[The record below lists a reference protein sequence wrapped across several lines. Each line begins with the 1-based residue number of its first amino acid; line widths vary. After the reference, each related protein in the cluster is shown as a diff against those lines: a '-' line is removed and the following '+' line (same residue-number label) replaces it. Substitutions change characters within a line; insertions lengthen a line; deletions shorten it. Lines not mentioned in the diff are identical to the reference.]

1 MNATH
6 ETESQVAPTE
16 LFLLVTATFAAFA
29 FALVMSSALADGD
42 TGWHIGTGKWILEH
56 RLVPR
61 TDPFSFSAEGHPWMA
76 HEWLSEVV
84 MAVAWAV
91 AGWRGI
97 MLLFGSAAAA
107 LYALLALH
115 LRKWM
120 TPGATA
126 LTLLCVSVALLPAY
140 LARPHM
146 LALPLLAGWM
156 LLMIQAREQG
166 RAPSLWLG
174 LLMLIW
180 VNAHASFIVGIAI
193 AGAFGLE
200 ALIDAER
207 AQRGHVIRDWGVFG
221 AILLI
226 AGLCNPAGLHAYEYP
241 FYVSQLELLQYISEW
256 NPASF
261 GEISMFEILLLF
273 TLFFLLARPTRIPVI
288 RLLMLLGFLHL
299 ALEHIRQLA
308 VLAVIAPILLAE
320 PLGRAWNNGV
330 PLPHPPLMR
339 TIRAEAVQLWPLL
352 ATALLLFTGMIALRL
367 AIPFDRP
374 DSRGV
379 PQAALSALPQ
389 DLRTRPVFNEYSF
402 GGLLVLEGIRPF
414 IDGRSD
420 MYGDAFTTDYFEMAR
435 GDIARWRRAD
445 ARWKFA
451 WTILPPDNA
460 LVPLLDKEPGWRRVH
475 TDEWAV
481 IHAADTR
488 RGAEFRQ
495 APVSER
501 SDSLASIGSDRE
513 ARSPH

>member
-1 MNATH
+1 MSVTDKS
-6 ETESQVAPTE
+6 ESQVAPGD
-16 LFLLVTATFAAFA
+16 LFLLIAATFTAFA

-42 TGWHIGTGKWILEH
+42 TGWHIGTGRWILEH
-56 RLVPR
+56 GQVPR
-61 TDPFSFSAEGHPWMA
+61 TDPFSFSAAGRPWMA
-76 HEWLSEVV
+76 HEWLSEVA
-84 MAVAWAV
+84 MATAWYA

-97 MLLFGSAAAA
+97 MLLFGTAAAT
-107 LYALLALH
+107 LYAMLALH

-120 TPGATA
+120 TPGAAA
-126 LTLLCVSVALLPAY
+126 LTLLYVSAALLPAY

-156 LLMIQAREQG
+156 LLMIRAREQD

-174 LLMLIW
+174 LLMLVW

-200 ALIDAER
+200 ALIDAPR
-207 AQRGHVIRDWGVFG
+207 DRRWRVARDWGLFG
-221 AILLI
+221 AVLLL
-226 AGLCNPAGLHAYEYP
+226 AGLCNPAGIHAYEYP
-241 FYVSQLELLQYISEW
+241 FYVSRLELLKYISEW

-261 GEISMFEILLLF
+261 GQISIFEIVLLS
-273 TLFFLLARPTRIPVI
+273 TLFFLLARPVRVPVI

-320 PLGRAWNNGV
+320 PIGRAWSNEAS
-330 PLPHPPLMR
+330 LPRPPLLR
-339 TIRAEAVQLWPLL
+339 SIRVDAVQLRPLL
-352 ATALLLFTGMIALRL
+352 ATGLLLFAGMIALRL

-379 PQAALSALPQ
+379 PQSALSALPP

-420 MYGDAFTTDYFEMAR
+420 MYGDAFTTDYFEMSR

-445 ARWKFA
+445 ARWQFA
-451 WTILPPDNA
+451 WTMLPPDNA
-460 LVPLLDKEPGWRRVH
+460 LVTQLDKEPGWRRIH
-475 TDEWAV
+475 ADKWAV
-481 IHAADTR
+481 IHVADAR
-488 RGAEFRQ
+488 RGPDLRQ
-495 APVSER
+495 ARDNDR
-501 SDSLASIGSDRE
+501 SGSPASTGSDRG
-513 ARSPH
+513 ARSPR